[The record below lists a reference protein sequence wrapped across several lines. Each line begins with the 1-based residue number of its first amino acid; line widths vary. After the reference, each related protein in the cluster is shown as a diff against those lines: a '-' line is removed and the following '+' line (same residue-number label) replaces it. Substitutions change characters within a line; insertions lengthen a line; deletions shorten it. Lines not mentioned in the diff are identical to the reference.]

1 MRAWGATGPVG
12 VALLAAVGLAAANAS
27 AATVALDRSCYSPG
41 DTVTETGAGF
51 SPNGGVGENL
61 SLIEPGGGITTFQAP
76 DITADA
82 NGAFTRML
90 KAPNLASDRDRT
102 EQAASGFSDQVLGPG
117 APPVAATAWT
127 LSAWAA
133 SIPEWFKKVG
143 DPSRSMLVDTF
154 GWTTAGKTLYAHYYR
169 ATTFVKA
176 VKLGALTG
184 PCGNFKKR
192 VKQFPFKKVKA
203 GAWSIFLST
212 SSALNKGSDPWIKF
226 KATVPKS
233 KATA

>member
-12 VALLAAVGLAAANAS
+12 VALLAAMGLAATNAG
-27 AATVALDRSCYSPG
+27 AASVTLDRSCYSPG

-61 SLIEPGGGITTFQAP
+61 SLIEGNGSITTLQAP
-76 DITADA
+76 DVTADA

-90 KAPNLASDRDRT
+90 KAPNLVSARDRT
-102 EQAASGFSDQVLGPG
+102 EKAIGGFTDQILGPAA
-117 APPVAATAWT
+117 APAATSWT
-127 LSAWAA
+127 LSQWAG

-143 DPSRSMLVDTF
+143 DPSKSMLVDTF
-154 GWTTAGKTLYAHYYR
+154 GWTTAGTTLYAHYYR

-184 PCGNFKKR
+184 PCGNFKRR

-203 GAWSIFLST
+203 GEWSIFLST
-212 SSALNKGSDPWIKF
+212 TSALNKGSDPWIKF
-226 KATVPKS
+226 KARVAKS

>member
-12 VALLAAVGLAAANAS
+12 VALLAAMGLAAANAG
-27 AATVALDRSCYSPG
+27 AATVTFDRSCYSPG

-51 SPNGGVGENL
+51 TPSGGVAENL
-61 SLIEPGGGITTFQAP
+61 SLVEGNGSITNFHAP
-76 DITADA
+76 DVTADA

-90 KAPNLASDRDRT
+90 KAPNLVSTRDRT
-102 EQAASGFSDQVLGPG
+102 EMAVGAFTDQALGPDTL
-117 APPVAATAWT
+117 PVATFWT
-127 LSAWAA
+127 LSAWAG
-133 SIPEWFKKVG
+133 SIPEWHKKVA
-143 DPSRSMLVDTF
+143 DPSKTMLVDTF

-233 KATA
+233 TATA